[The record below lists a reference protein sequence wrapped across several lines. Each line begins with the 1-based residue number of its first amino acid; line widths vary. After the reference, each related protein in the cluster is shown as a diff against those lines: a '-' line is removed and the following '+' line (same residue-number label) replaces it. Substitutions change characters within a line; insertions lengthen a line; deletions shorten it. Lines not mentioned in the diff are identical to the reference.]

1 MEPPNYRKQIE
12 DAVAPHWRGG
22 GQARLIVD
30 VLEREG
36 TTPEIARIV
45 GAKLASDVSRG
56 LRFITQQVVEEK
68 IEIAE
73 AARSASGTTPV
84 ERGFDSSRCN
94 FDDKPCRECAYWESM
109 NGGWVD
115 NDGNPPTPV
124 IHGALVMKVTT

>member
-12 DAVAPHWRGG
+12 EALAHHWRGG

-56 LRFITQQVVEEK
+56 LRFITSQVVEEK

-73 AARSASGTTPV
+73 AAR
-84 ERGFDSSRCN
+84 
-94 FDDKPCRECAYWESM
+94 
-109 NGGWVD
+109 
-115 NDGNPPTPV
+115 
-124 IHGALVMKVTT
+124 